1 MHDGASRILSSNSP
15 LFSDESSVWAEFSSS
30 PDFEDASVDGE
41 ERFLTLNLFNS
52 GTTPNLSNVL
62 SKVMRS
68 STPKAPS
75 LSVSKRFKSDSAK
88 SFQLGLLNLAIKNLI
103 IGCAS

>member
-1 MHDGASRILSSNSP
+1 MHDGTSRIHSSNSP
-15 LFSDESSVWAEFSSS
+15 LFSDESSVWAEFSST

-68 STPKAPS
+68 SIPKAPS
-75 LSVSKRFKSDSAK
+75 LSVSKRFKSASAK
-88 SFQLGLLNLAIKNLI
+88 SFQLGLLNLAIKKLI
-103 IGCAS
+103 LGCAI